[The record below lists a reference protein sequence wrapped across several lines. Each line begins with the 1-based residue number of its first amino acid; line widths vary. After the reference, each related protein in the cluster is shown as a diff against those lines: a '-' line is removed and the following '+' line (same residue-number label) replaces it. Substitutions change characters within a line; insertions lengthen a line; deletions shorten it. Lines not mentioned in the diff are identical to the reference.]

1 MKNKFRDSLK
11 FGVLCALFFSQ
22 NIKAYP
28 THYYGR
34 PQNYRWPQSQNVVYD
49 DEIKP
54 VRSIGLDISSPIYGY
69 SKYGS
74 GWHNYGLHYSK
85 QGDTI
90 TTDHDLEF
98 SNCSIKR
105 SNGKKEG
112 LIDINYKFGL
122 SYNFLGKNER
132 HDAAFVGLGIGID
145 DFALNKDFVFA
156 SFFFNVNTGGRVSI
170 SKNLYLGATLNFNF
184 GGTMLS
190 GDNGEYSAF
199 EKLKA
204 FPISGGKLKD
214 IIKKELEVEQKKQG
228 MSEEERKAE
237 LGEPG
242 IELNKLK
249 TELILLGKEIIEKS
263 YSVSLNFYLGFN
275 IPYSK

>member
-74 GWHNYGLHYSK
+74 WCHNYGLHYSK

-98 SNCSIKR
+98 SNFSSKG
-105 SNGKKEG
+105 SNGEKQCFF
-112 LIDINYKFGL
+112 DINYKLGL

-145 DFALNKDFVFA
+145 AFAPDKA
-156 SFFFNVNTGGRVSI
+156 SVLVASFFNVNTGGRVSI

-184 GGTMLS
+184 GGTMLY
-190 GDNGEYSAF
+190 GNNGT
-199 EKLKA
+199 EKLKS
-204 FPISGGKLKD
+204 FPIYGGKWKD
-214 IIKKELEVEQKKQG
+214 LAKKNLEVGWKTQG
-228 MSEEERKAE
+228 MSEEETKAE
-237 LGEPG
+237 LYKQFK
-242 IELNKLK
+242 EL
-249 TELILLGKEIIEKS
+249 TEKS
-263 YSVSLNFYLGFN
+263 CSVSLNFYLGFN